1 MAKTVF
7 LVAGE
12 SSGDVHGS
20 NLIRALRGLDS
31 SLEFEGLGGQ
41 RMAAA
46 GMRLRHDL
54 AGRAIMGFTE
64 DVRSFG
70 FIRTLFNET
79 ITHLE
84 AHRPDVLVLI
94 DYPGFNMRLGRRAK
108 ALGIPVVYYISPQ
121 VWAWKKGRVRTL
133 ASFVDKML
141 VILPFEEVIYREA
154 NVPCAYVGHPLL
166 DHVSDWFPRTKIEGD
181 PVIGLL
187 PGSRE
192 QEIRRILPPMIE
204 TAKGIRE
211 KYPRAKFVTACV
223 DKQRE
228 EQIRALAGDFPVETH
243 VGGMYDVL
251 GPARFCMVASGTATV
266 EAALFG
272 VPFVIL
278 YRVTPVTYWMAR
290 MLVDIEHIGMVN
302 ILAGKRLV
310 PEFVQGRA
318 AAREILPTAL
328 TLIDESPERRAMIGG
343 LAAVRE
349 VLGGPGASERAARE
363 ILTVINR

>member
-12 SSGDVHGS
+12 SSGDIHGS
-20 NLIRALRGLDS
+20 NLIRALHALDP

-41 RMAAA
+41 RMAAT
-46 GMRLRHDL
+46 GMQLRHDL

-64 DVRSFG
+64 VVRSFG

-108 ALGIPVVYYISPQ
+108 ALGIPVIYYISPQ

-154 NVPCAYVGHPLL
+154 NVPCAHVGHPLL
-166 DHVSDWFPRTKIEGD
+166 DHVRDWSPRTKIEGT
-181 PVIGLL
+181 VIGLL

-204 TAKGIRE
+204 TAKGILGR
-211 KYPRAKFVTACV
+211 YPRAKFVAACV
-223 DKQRE
+223 DKERE
-228 EQIRALAGDFPVETH
+228 KQIQALAGEFPVETH

-251 GPARFCMVASGTATV
+251 GAARFCMIASGTATV

-310 PEFVQGRA
+310 PEFVQGGA
-318 AAREILPTAL
+318 VASDILPAAL
-328 TLIDESPERRAMIGG
+328 TLIDESPERRAMIDG

-349 VLGGPGASERAARE
+349 VLGGHGASERAARE
-363 ILTVINR
+363 ILTVFNR

>member
-1 MAKTVF
+1 
-7 LVAGE
+7 
-12 SSGDVHGS
+12 
-20 NLIRALRGLDS
+20 
-31 SLEFEGLGGQ
+31 
-41 RMAAA
+41 
-46 GMRLRHDL
+46 
-54 AGRAIMGFTE
+54 
-64 DVRSFG
+64 
-70 FIRTLFNET
+70 
-79 ITHLE
+79 
-84 AHRPDVLVLI
+84 
-94 DYPGFNMRLGRRAK
+94 
-108 ALGIPVVYYISPQ
+108 
-121 VWAWKKGRVRTL
+121 
-133 ASFVDKML
+133 
-141 VILPFEEVIYREA
+141 
-154 NVPCAYVGHPLL
+154 VGHPLL
-166 DHVSDWFPRTKIEGD
+166 DHVSDWSPRKKIEGD
-181 PVIGLL
+181 PLIGLL

-211 KYPRAKFVTACV
+211 RHPRAKFAAACV
-223 DKQRE
+223 DSEREKQI
-228 EQIRALAGDFPVETH
+228 QTLTGGFPIETH

-318 AAREILPTAL
+318 TAREILPAAL
-328 TLIDESPERRAMIGG
+328 TLIDDSPERGSMIDG

-349 VLGGPGASERAARE
+349 ILGGPGASERAARE
-363 ILTVINR
+363 IITVLNR